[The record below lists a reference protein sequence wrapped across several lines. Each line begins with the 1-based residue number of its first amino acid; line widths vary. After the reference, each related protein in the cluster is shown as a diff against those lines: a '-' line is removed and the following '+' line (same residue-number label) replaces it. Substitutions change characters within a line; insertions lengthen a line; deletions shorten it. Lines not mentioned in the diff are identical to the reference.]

1 MRVGA
6 GAGLEP
12 DPTQLAAAMSEKA
25 KPSER
30 RLMRSI
36 RTIRQAE
43 GDALKV
49 RA

>member
-12 DPTQLAAAMSEKA
+12 DPTRPAVAMSVKA
-25 KPSER
+25 KSSER

-43 GDALKV
+43 GDARKV